1 MGTRRGVCSRSIG
14 DPPRPVWRSVTL
26 DPSSIKR
33 YAGTAMRWL
42 MLLMSL
48 PPTPTRHRVGVWRK
62 LQRMG
67 AVRLR
72 GSAWI
77 LPETPETTE
86 LFQWLVQEI
95 QSFRGEATL
104 VHVDRIEAM
113 TEEQV
118 RALFHKARG
127 VEYQAVVQGCREI
140 LSQLDRYLANHRS
153 VAKLRGTLDGFKRE
167 LDRIQTIDYL
177 DTPAGPRARK
187 LWETTATRLRAAETR
202 PRAARGRHRASLP
215 PHGSTWVTR
224 PRPPLDRIAS
234 DVRPRP
240 RHPRAAVRGQRR
252 TMSPPGRPR
261 SRLCGPQA
269 CGGGLPELS
278 GPRAGWRVQIVDRQD
293 AVQLALEAIQ
303 RAAQLR
309 DRAVVRQVAVQLG
322 EDLPATLHDRL
333 VLDAPR
339 LVKECPDLL
348 LRHGLDPVDVDQ
360 GGLAAE

>member
-1 MGTRRGVCSRSIG
+1 
-14 DPPRPVWRSVTL
+14 
-26 DPSSIKR
+26 
-33 YAGTAMRWL
+33 

-104 VHVDRIEAM
+104 VHVDRIETM

-167 LDRIQTIDYL
+167 LDRIQAIDYL
-177 DTPAGPRARK
+177 DTPAGPRARSSGRPPPHACAPQRHD
-187 LWETTATRLRAAETR
+187 LGRPGDDIACRCLRT
-202 PRAARGRHRASLP
+202 AARG
-215 PHGSTWVTR
+215 
-224 PRPPLDRIAS
+224 
-234 DVRPRP
+234 
-240 RHPRAAVRGQRR
+240 
-252 TMSPPGRPR
+252 
-261 SRLCGPQA
+261 
-269 CGGGLPELS
+269 
-278 GPRAGWRVQIVDRQD
+278 
-293 AVQLALEAIQ
+293 
-303 RAAQLR
+303 
-309 DRAVVRQVAVQLG
+309 
-322 EDLPATLHDRL
+322 
-333 VLDAPR
+333 
-339 LVKECPDLL
+339 
-348 LRHGLDPVDVDQ
+348 
-360 GGLAAE
+360 